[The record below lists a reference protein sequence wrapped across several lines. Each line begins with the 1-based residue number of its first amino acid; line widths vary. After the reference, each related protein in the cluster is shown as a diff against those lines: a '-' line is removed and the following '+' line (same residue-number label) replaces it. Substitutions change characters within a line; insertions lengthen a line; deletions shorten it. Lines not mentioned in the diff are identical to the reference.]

1 MSKQNTLELLE
12 FDFNESVNTEP
23 CLVYIQDVLD
33 VLRKEGVDNTV
44 ILAVK
49 ELTI

>member
-1 MSKQNTLELLE
+1 MSKQNKPEQLE
-12 FDFNESVNTEP
+12 FDFNKSTNTEP

-33 VLRKEGVDNTV
+33 VLRKEGVGNTV

>member
-1 MSKQNTLELLE
+1 MSKQNTLEQLE
-12 FDFNESVNTEP
+12 SNSNESTNTEP

-33 VLRKEGVDNTV
+33 VLRKEGVDNTA

>member
-1 MSKQNTLELLE
+1 MSKQNTLEQSG
-12 FDFNESVNTEP
+12 FDFNTTKETNT
-23 CLVYIQDVLD
+23 CLVHIQDVLD

-49 ELTI
+49 DLTI

>member
-1 MSKQNTLELLE
+1 MSKQNTLEQLE
-12 FDFNESVNTEP
+12 SDFNESTNTEP
-23 CLVYIQDVLD
+23 YLVYIQDVLD
-33 VLRKEGVDNTV
+33 VLSKEGVDNTV

>member
-23 CLVYIQDVLD
+23 YLVYIQDVLD